1 MNLSVVYLAPTC
13 NTGILGCRAPS
24 ETWLDMYDGGVSH
37 VDLAGI
43 WSLDQHETGKRR
55 LEAMFQHFSCEE
67 ARSVEYTGE
76 HGQQMGIG
84 DM

>member
-1 MNLSVVYLAPTC
+1 
-13 NTGILGCRAPS
+13 
-24 ETWLDMYDGGVSH
+24 MYDGGVSH